1 MIKVSGAKGEGLH
14 YRHAKFICNAL
25 KFCAPM
31 HLGTEGNCHRGPFE
45 MSDDRPKCDIPGDL
59 IRFERPL
66 FHLAQ
71 QINGT
76 GAIKIVAIG
85 SSSTAGEGTIA
96 PYPVRLETALRL
108 RFPGR
113 TIEVI
118 NKGKGGEEA
127 PEEFKRLDVDVIGQG
142 PVLTI
147 WQVGTNA
154 IFHDGYDLNDVAAA
168 IDAGL
173 KRLSGLAM
181 DVVLMDLQYAPAIL
195 QPGRILG
202 TECMVKLIADAAR
215 VAGVNVFR
223 RFALMR
229 HWNRDSNIPV
239 DQMIDSTDPSH
250 LHLSEWS
257 TNCIARAL
265 DALIADAVARATPV
279 VSS

>member
-1 MIKVSGAKGEGLH
+1 
-14 YRHAKFICNAL
+14 
-25 KFCAPM
+25 
-31 HLGTEGNCHRGPFE
+31 
-45 MSDDRPKCDIPGDL
+45 MSDDPLNCDIPVDL

-66 FHLAQ
+66 FHLARQ
-71 QINGT
+71 LNGT

-96 PYPVRLETALRL
+96 PYPVRLEKSLRL
-108 RFPGR
+108 RYPGR
-113 TIEVI
+113 AIEVI

-127 PEEFKRLDVDVIGQG
+127 PEEFKRLDVDVIGQE

-154 IFHDGYDLNDVAAA
+154 IFHDGYDLHDVAAV

-181 DVVLMDLQYAPAIL
+181 DVVLMDMQYAPAIL

-202 TECMVKLIADAAR
+202 TEGMVKLIADVAKR
-215 VAGVNVFR
+215 AGVNIFR

-229 HWNRDSNIPV
+229 HWNRDSNIPIE
-239 DQMIDSTDPSH
+239 QMIDPTDGSH
-250 LHLSEWS
+250 LHQSEWS
-257 TNCIARAL
+257 TNCVARAL